1 MKRNKLVWIG
11 PVLLI
16 VGLVLMAVGFFCGA
30 KVSVYVT
37 SQGVILED
45 GSLNQRTE
53 NQLEPFQNLDIQLE
67 NAELRLIPSDHYGI
81 DMCYYNKQYNPQFLL
96 KDGTLTVRDNRQED
110 RDGSGW
116 VLMNIDLLWNSRRNT
131 VDIYYDASQKL
142 EKVEINDGTG
152 TVWIDGLQAGE
163 LTLDNDI
170 GDITV
175 KNMELGRLTLHQD
188 IGLLIMKNNRID
200 HTELNKNTG
209 ELSVDQLIG
218 QELKAE
224 VEIGG
229 MNFTACELE
238 HAELDC
244 ALGDAAMR
252 QWSSNGLKVT
262 SGNGSVDIQ
271 GHLGG
276 ENRIDSNL
284 GDVDIETDMPDAQYS
299 LDIQTALGTITVDGA
314 ESAGNIARKADTGH
328 SITVYAAAGNVD
340 LSFNP

>member
-53 NQLEPFQNLDIQLE
+53 NQLEPFQNLDIQL
-67 NAELRLIPSDHYGI
+67 NSAELRLIPSDHYGI
-81 DMCYYNKQYNPQFLL
+81 DMCYYDKRYDPQFLL
-96 KDGTLTVRDNRQED
+96 KDGTLTVRDNWQAV
-110 RDGSGW
+110 DGSGG
-116 VLMNIDLLWNSRRNT
+116 VLMSIDLRDKQHNT
-131 VDIYYDASQKL
+131 VDIYYDAGQ
-142 EKVEINDGTG
+142 EINRVEIDNGIG
-152 TVWIDGLQAGE
+152 NIWIDGLKAGE
-163 LTLDNDI
+163 MTLGNDF
-170 GDITV
+170 GDITL
-175 KNMELGRLTLHQD
+175 KNMELNRLTLRQD
-188 IGLLIMKNNRID
+188 IGSLMMKSNRIEA
-200 HTELNKNTG
+200 TELTRSTG

-238 HAELDC
+238 RAELDC
-244 ALGDAAMR
+244 TLGDAAMR